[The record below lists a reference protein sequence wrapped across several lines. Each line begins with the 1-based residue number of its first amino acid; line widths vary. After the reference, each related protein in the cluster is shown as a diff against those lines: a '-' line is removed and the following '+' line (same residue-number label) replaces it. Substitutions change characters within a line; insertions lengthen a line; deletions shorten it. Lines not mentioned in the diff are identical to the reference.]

1 MSIKLIATD
10 LDGTLMAPDHLTV
23 TKRTYDALK
32 SSHDKGIRLA
42 VATGRPMALIDNV
55 ISQVPFV
62 DYIIYSNGACV
73 YDRNEEKIIH
83 ADLIPYK
90 KAKEIV
96 EYFLGE
102 NVFFEIYAN
111 GRSCYQLGTESLFQN
126 MNLPQKFIDEATKSM
141 DGYDSLLDFMAK
153 DGKGMEKITFY
164 GVYEKKLENISA
176 KLKEFGLDVCSSLPG
191 TVEATSPTANKGSAV
206 LGICKNMGIGADE
219 VMTFGDAGNDCPMLD
234 FANYSFAMENG
245 TDECKSHAKFIT
257 SSNGEDG
264 VAKAVEKYA
273 L

>member
-83 ADLIPYK
+83 ADLIPYE

-164 GVYEKKLENISA
+164 GVYEETLESISA

-206 LGICKNMGIGADE
+206 LGICKNMGIVADE

-234 FANYSFAMENG
+234 FAKYSFAMENG